1 MQTTPLRNRPAAVT
15 AILGALLLFVGSWLH
30 PMDADPNVAQA
41 AFAEYAH
48 STHWVGVHLLQLLG
62 AMVIVASLTLI
73 CHQLRRDGRDN
84 PTTTLTLVAGASTL
98 AVSTALQAVDG
109 IALKACID
117 AWVNATGPDKAA
129 LFHTAFGVRQVEIGL
144 ASMAALLFGIT
155 ATLFGV
161 ALLGDGRLPARYGWL
176 AIAGG
181 IPTAVAGV
189 VMAYTGFSS
198 LSMLIN
204 MPASMLLL
212 AWLVGLGVKLW

>member
-1 MQTTPLRNRPAAVT
+1 MQTTPLRHRPAALT

-73 CHQLRRDGRDN
+73 CHQLRRDDRDN
-84 PTTTLTLVAGASTL
+84 PLATLTLVAGAATL
-98 AVSTALQAVDG
+98 AVSAALQAVDG

-117 AWVNATGPDKAA
+117 AWVRATGPDKTV

-155 ATLFGV
+155 ATLFGW
-161 ALLGDGRLPARYGWL
+161 ALWRDGRLPARYGWL
-176 AIAGG
+176 AVAGG

-212 AWLVGLGVKLW
+212 AWLVGLGIKLW